1 MAFLQYRVHSL
12 GWEYIACIVNV
23 PPEVGANQ
31 QTTRRHTAKYSN
43 YCHQRRGNL
52 KSDVAEC
59 SSES

>member
-1 MAFLQYRVHSL
+1 MAYLQYRVHGL
-12 GWEYIACIVNV
+12 GWENIVCINV
-23 PPEVGANQ
+23 PPEVGAQQ

-43 YCHQRRGNL
+43 YCHQCLGNL